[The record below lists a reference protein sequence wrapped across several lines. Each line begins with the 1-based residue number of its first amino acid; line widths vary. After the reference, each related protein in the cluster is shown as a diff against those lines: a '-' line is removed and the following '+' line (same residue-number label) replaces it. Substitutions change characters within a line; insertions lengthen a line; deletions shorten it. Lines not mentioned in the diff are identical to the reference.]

1 MSKKRKVLSLKQIK
15 DQHLGVV
22 GTGKRDEYETK
33 LKEELNNLP
42 EVDPSK
48 VMKLQEGTDK
58 VKSKKIKLD
67 EYHYHEMLD
76 RLHVVMSMIDDHLQ
90 QHHVAKI
97 EIEVKD
103 LISEAQ
109 DKLHEAYQIIGSR

>member
-1 MSKKRKVLSLKQIK
+1 MQVLVYGIVNLHLKIGNK
-15 DQHLGVV
+15 DMDE
-22 GTGKRDEYETK
+22 RDYK
-33 LKEELNNLP
+33 AMNKDLSNLP

-48 VMKLQEGTDK
+48 VMKLQEGTDQ

-67 EYHYHEMLD
+67 NYHYHEMLD

-90 QHHVAKI
+90 QHPVAKI
-97 EIEVKD
+97 ETDIKD

-109 DKLHEAYQIIGSR
+109 DKLHEAYQVTGNKY